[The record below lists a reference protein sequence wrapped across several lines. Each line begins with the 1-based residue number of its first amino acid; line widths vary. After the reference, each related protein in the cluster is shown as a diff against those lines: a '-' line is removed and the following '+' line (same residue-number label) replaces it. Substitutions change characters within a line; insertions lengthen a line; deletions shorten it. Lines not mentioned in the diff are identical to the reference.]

1 MVKRAGLPLP
11 LLTGA
16 LCCIINFYLYC
27 DSISASSMRFYT
39 PRRRERHHRSVPSHS
54 RGSGSPGTPAW
65 GRSRGA
71 EVCRAAVSMRSVGLS
86 RTILSRMQKGA
97 FSPGSFGGGCQDEP
111 PRASRCT
118 VRAPGGLRRADGGR
132 GSCSALVWLGSR
144 SPGRSGPW
152 LPLRVALGVT
162 VDQTGGELPRRKPR
176 PHFPL
181 TVTMSEEY
189 AAVG

>member
-1 MVKRAGLPLP
+1 MGQESRGRGLP
-11 LLTGA
+11 
-16 LCCIINFYLYC
+16 C
-27 DSISASSMRFYT
+27 S
-39 PRRRERHHRSVPSHS
+39 REH
-54 RGSGSPGTPAW
+54 AID
-65 GRSRGA
+65 
-71 EVCRAAVSMRSVGLS
+71 SVGLS

-111 PRASRCT
+111 PRASRGT
-118 VRAPGGLRRADGGR
+118 VRAPGGPRRADGGR

-152 LPLRVALGVT
+152 LPLHVALGVT
-162 VDQTGGELPRRKPR
+162 VDQTGGGLPRCKPQ

-181 TVTMSEEY
+181 TATMSEEY